1 MLTGFETNAGDLHT
15 IGVAMKSLR
24 VGEKWMIV
32 SWLDSSVRN
41 LVNSSGLTFPKSQLN
56 YGMGNGGISTIGS
69 EQLGG
74 TLGWR
79 MGEEQLSIVVYIMD
93 MGNNFHTLVQ
103 LLLWLLPIAPTSP
116 STPGHV
122 NRGISHLG
130 NKDGSLCD
138 LGEAAILSC
147 LQR

>member
-1 MLTGFETNAGDLHT
+1 
-15 IGVAMKSLR
+15 
-24 VGEKWMIV
+24 MIV

-41 LVNSSGLTFPKSQLN
+41 LVSSWGLTFPKSQVN
-56 YGMGNGGISTIGS
+56 YGMGNGGISSTAP
-69 EQLGG
+69 EELGG

-122 NRGISHLG
+122 NRGISQLG

-147 LQR
+147 LQRLEVVAVLEYSQFYLLSIKLQSD